1 MKDPPAARAL
11 LCVFTGGI
19 PEPDLLNIVAAMTAE
34 CHQAV
39 LRFDA
44 KP

>member
-1 MKDPPAARAL
+1 MKNPSAARAL

-19 PEPDLLNIVAAMTAE
+19 PEPDLVAAMTAE

-39 LRFDA
+39 FWFDA